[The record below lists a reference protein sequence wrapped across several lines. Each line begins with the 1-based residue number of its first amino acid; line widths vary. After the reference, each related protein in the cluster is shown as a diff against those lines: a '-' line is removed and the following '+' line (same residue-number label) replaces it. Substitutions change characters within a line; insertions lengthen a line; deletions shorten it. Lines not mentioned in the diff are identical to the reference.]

1 MNWMI
6 SLVGML
12 VVTSLTGSIAQII
25 WFFTKRLFEKFGY
38 LRWCYIGLWGVT
50 LLYLFPVAFFGMV
63 AAAKTYY
70 PWGGTLF
77 TPTPMILK
85 VCLCIILLWGLGVG
99 VMGITLWKDLR
110 ALHKLCRASM
120 ECEPWKQELFETI
133 CDELHISSKK
143 VELRQS
149 VQVMMPVFAKI
160 IHPTV
165 IIPAIQEFNEEQLRA
180 ILLHELTHYKQKDAW
195 LIILARSVK
204 ILQFFNPFVWR
215 LNRLTAKWSEFA
227 CDSKV
232 YARTGGLKKYYGIIY
247 GMMEAACEM
256 NEGLVAHFG
265 KNGNEVK
272 DRILHMKKFDK
283 AKKQPIGAAVVLSVI
298 LLASGSLT
306 AVAANGAG
314 EGYEAL
320 YDLTLVEY
328 EAEMTVWPVYEEY
341 TDNGPAS
348 GITVEEGEVVA
359 TGAAAN
365 FSWTVPDNTMKQ
377 TSSFY
382 VEAGQEICGLVDIE
396 PKNKNVKVGII
407 DSSGERRYVMEEGVI
422 HYSFSI
428 TSAGSYRMFIENTDS
443 AAVTAIGTYLY
454 IDAE

>member
-99 VMGITLWKDLR
+99 VMGIALWRDLR
-110 ALHKLCRASM
+110 ALRKLCRASV

-247 GMMEAACEM
+247 SMMEAACEM
-256 NEGLVAHFG
+256 NQGLVAHFG

-306 AVAANGAG
+306 VVAANGAG

-320 YDLTLVEY
+320 YDQTLVEQ
-328 EAEMTVWPVYEEY
+328 EEEMPEQVQPVYEEY

-359 TGAAAN
+359 TRAGSN
-365 FSWTVPDNTMKQ
+365 FSWTVSGDTMKQ
-377 TSSFY
+377 TSSFH
-382 VEAGQEICGLVDIE
+382 VKAGQEISVRVLIDPE
-396 PKNKNVKVGII
+396 NKNVKAGII
-407 DSSGERRYVMEEGVI
+407 DDSGKRRYVEGEGI
-422 HYSFSI
+422 IEYSFSI
-428 TSAGSYRMFIENTDS
+428 TSSGSYRMFVENTNS
-443 AAVTAIGTYLY
+443 VAVTVMAMYTY
-454 IDAE
+454 

>member
-12 VVTSLTGSIAQII
+12 VVTSLTGTIAQII
-25 WFFTKRLFEKFGY
+25 WFLAKRFFEKFGY
-38 LRWCYIGLWGVT
+38 LRWAYIGLWVVT
-50 LLYLFPVAFFGMV
+50 LLYLLPFAYLGMV
-63 AAAKTYY
+63 VAAKSYY

-85 VCLCIILLWGLGVG
+85 VCLCIMLLWGLGG
-99 VMGITLWKDLR
+99 GAMGFLLWKDLR
-110 ALHKLCRASM
+110 ALHKLCHASM
-120 ECEPWKQELFETI
+120 ECERWKQELFETI
-133 CDELHISSKK
+133 CDELHISFKK
-143 VELRQS
+143 VKLRQS
-149 VQVMMPVFAKI
+149 FQLMMPVFAKI

-227 CDSKV
+227 CDSRV

-247 GMMEAACEM
+247 SMMEAACEM

-265 KNGNEVK
+265 KNRNEVK

-328 EAEMTVWPVYEEY
+328 EEEMTEQVQPVYEEY

-359 TGAAAN
+359 TGAGAN
-365 FSWTVPDNTMKQ
+365 FSWTVSGDTMKQ

-382 VEAGQEICGLVDIE
+382 VEAGQEITVVAGIE
-396 PKNKNVKVGII
+396 PGNKNVKAGII
-407 DSSGERRYVMEEGVI
+407 DSSGGRRYVTGEETI
-422 HYSFSI
+422 NHSFSI
-428 TSAGSYRMFIENTDS
+428 TSSGSYRMFIENTNS
-443 AAVTAIGTYLY
+443 TAVTVTGTYLY
-454 IDAE
+454 